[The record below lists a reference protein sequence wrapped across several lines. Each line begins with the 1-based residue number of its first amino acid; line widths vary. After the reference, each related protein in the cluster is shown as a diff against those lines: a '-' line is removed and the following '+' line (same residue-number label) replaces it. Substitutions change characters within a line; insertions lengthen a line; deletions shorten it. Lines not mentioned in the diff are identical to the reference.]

1 MKNLLVASCLLA
13 SAPIPTI
20 EANAVLSERLE
31 SAQTSS
37 VEGVDGWRF
46 LPAEIRHLLAGDPSK
61 DPKQPFEAITD
72 FNEQLK
78 RLGIRLIVVP
88 VPAKATIHPE
98 FVDSR
103 LKGQAATSAP
113 ENAFYEN
120 LRAQGVEVID
130 LTPDFAA
137 AKTKGPVYCARDTHW
152 NGRAILLTAQKLAG
166 MLKDVAPKSL
176 ALEAKEQP
184 VEIQGDLGGD
194 KEKITLRFV
203 QPQGQTGRVEPSRT
217 SPILVLGDSHVLIF
231 HDGSDMHTTGAGL
244 PDQLAFELGAPVDVL
259 GVRGSGATP
268 ARVSLARRARANP
281 SYLDDKK
288 VVVWCFGAR
297 ELTQADAWKIIPLL
311 KNQEEPVQ
319 K

>member
-1 MKNLLVASCLLA
+1 MKNLLIASCLLA
-13 SAPIPTI
+13 TAPIPTV
-20 EANAVLSERLE
+20 EANAVLSERLQ
-31 SAQTSS
+31 SVQTSS

-61 DPKQPFEAITD
+61 DPKQPFEAIVD

-103 LKGQAATSAP
+103 LKGQAASAP
-113 ENAFYEN
+113 ETAFYEN
-120 LRAQGVEVID
+120 LRTQGVEVVD
-130 LTPDFAA
+130 FTPEFAA
-137 AKTKGPVYCARDTHW
+137 AKMKGPVYCARDTHW
-152 NGRAILLTAQKLAG
+152 NGQAIVLAAQKLAG
-166 MLKDVAPKSL
+166 MLKDVVPKSL
-176 ALEAKEQP
+176 ALDSNEQSI
-184 VEIQGDLGGD
+184 EIQGDLGGD

-203 QPQGQTGRVEPSRT
+203 HPHGQTGRVEPDRS
-217 SPILVLGDSHVLIF
+217 SPILVLGDSHVLVF
-231 HDGSDMHTTGAGL
+231 HDGGDMHAIGAGL

-281 SYLDDKK
+281 SYLADKK

-311 KNQEEPVQ
+311 KNQESVQ
-319 K
+319 E

>member
-1 MKNLLVASCLLA
+1 MKNFLMAACLLA
-13 SAPIPTI
+13 MAPIPTV
-20 EANAVLSERLE
+20 EANAVLSERLQ
-31 SAQTSS
+31 SVQTSS
-37 VEGVDGWRF
+37 MEGVDGWRF

-61 DPKQPFEAITD
+61 DPKQPFEAIVD
-72 FNEQLK
+72 FNEQLE

-103 LKGQAATSAP
+103 LKGQAASAP
-113 ENAFYEN
+113 ETAFYEN
-120 LRAQGVEVID
+120 LRAKGVEVVD
-130 LTPDFAA
+130 LTPEFAA
-137 AKTKGPVYCARDTHW
+137 ARMKGPVYCARDTHW
-152 NGRAILLTAQKLAG
+152 NGRAIVLTAQKLAG
-166 MLKDVAPKSL
+166 MLKNVVPKSL
-176 ALEAKEQP
+176 ALDAKEQP

-203 QPQGQTGRVEPSRT
+203 HSHDQTGRVEPNRS
-217 SPILVLGDSHVLIF
+217 SPILVLGDSHVLVF
-231 HDGSDMHTTGAGL
+231 HDGGDMHAIGAGL

-281 SYLDDKK
+281 NYLADKK

-311 KNQEEPVQ
+311 KSQESVQ
-319 K
+319 E